1 MLGCAVREIGAT
13 LVSRQRLLQPTTRN
27 ITTHCATAVHQK
39 HDDPG
44 HPALDAAGYYF
55 EGSSP
60 PANLV
65 LWFGSMFIRLVLAAI
80 GFMKRATICSP
91 RNTSA
96 SHPQKSG
103 QEAHSLCIIPPSST
117 EARYA
122 AIQGLSIRRL
132 IERWSEP
139 PQDVPRARR
148 VTHVPAG
155 CGTFPND
162 ARALARAT

>member
-1 MLGCAVREIGAT
+1 M
-13 LVSRQRLLQPTTRN
+13 SLQQPLDTTPRN
-27 ITTHCATAVHQK
+27 FTTHCATAVHQK

-44 HPALDAAGYYF
+44 HPALGAAGYYF
-55 EGSSP
+55 DGSSS

-103 QEAHSLCIIPPSST
+103 
-117 EARYA
+117 
-122 AIQGLSIRRL
+122 
-132 IERWSEP
+132 
-139 PQDVPRARR
+139 
-148 VTHVPAG
+148 
-155 CGTFPND
+155 
-162 ARALARAT
+162 